1 MIIAEALMAS
11 CSVETQCN
19 IYIYIYIY
27 IMYKKSFVVVDGYYP
42 PVCYLSHRNPPLI
55 PFLDQKNHSNS
66 DKITKCFVRMSQ
78 DYF

>member
-1 MIIAEALMAS
+1 
-11 CSVETQCN
+11 
-19 IYIYIYIY
+19 
-27 IMYKKSFVVVDGYYP
+27 MYKKSFVVVDGYYP